1 MTGNYGA
8 SRRLYLFVF
17 FISITVGNYILWC
30 KRTNDPEALWT
41 DMPWAPR
48 SYEACV
54 ELQEPY
60 EEEWGNHYIYEIHRA
75 GYFATY
81 PKGTRQPC
89 FVGMN

>member
-1 MTGNYGA
+1 
-8 SRRLYLFVF
+8 
-17 FISITVGNYILWC
+17 
-30 KRTNDPEALWT
+30 
-41 DMPWAPR
+41 MPYAQR

-54 ELQEPY
+54 ELQEHY